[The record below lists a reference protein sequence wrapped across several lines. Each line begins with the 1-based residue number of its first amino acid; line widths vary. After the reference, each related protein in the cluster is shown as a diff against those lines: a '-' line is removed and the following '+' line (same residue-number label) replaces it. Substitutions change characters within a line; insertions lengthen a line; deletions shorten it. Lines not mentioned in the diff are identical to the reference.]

1 MMRKEKFKSV
11 VLAVLFIT
19 CVVFTQKLWFHL
31 PLGGVVSLANN
42 EDEEINIDVT
52 DILSPQSFI
61 ISFGGGN
68 NTVFY
73 SEPYEVWNITNPEE
87 KKEVLIWETVKP
99 VLKGY
104 LKKDYGVQ
112 EVTLEEWK
120 KIKKFRSIRMDFAC
134 EIPGDSLTRAFSGK
148 ENGISEAGD
157 AINTILIP
165 GIDEEKANIYLG
177 NDEEDKYFKLTG
189 MAIDDEIRNL
199 IENIEKNVDVRNYM
213 YYLSLGDIAGV
224 ESDVLAPIFDETFIP
239 SYSARNPIDVS
250 DEAVVKS
257 NANQFFGKNFDFVK
271 QITEIDDTH
280 IYMYGYGEKA
290 LKINRNGT
298 LEYTEKINKEN
309 AVANLDFLD
318 SLEYAVKFV
327 NDKKGWPLTVNVE
340 NAYLSSYETIVEEN
354 QKGYKF
360 SFNYRLR
367 GLPIYIPDFGEDK
380 GIEIEVIGTQ
390 VISYK
395 RRVKIAREKLDD
407 EMDSQKRIL
416 NILEVLN
423 KNSNDIKNHY
433 KSFSGKELTEE
444 EIKDIKIEELIEDIE
459 LVYYSRNNVLKP
471 VWKITIGNI
480 VYYFDLY
487 TGTRYTFSQNKY

>member
-1 MMRKEKFKSV
+1 MRKEKIKSV

-42 EDEEINIDVT
+42 DDEEINIDVT

-68 NTVFY
+68 HTVFY

-99 VLKGY
+99 VLKDY
-104 LKKDYGVQ
+104 LKNDYEVQ

-120 KIKKFRSIRMDFAC
+120 KIKKFKSIRMDFAF
-134 EIPGDSLTRAFSGK
+134 EIPEDSLTRAFSGK
-148 ENGISEAGD
+148 DNGISEAGD
-157 AINTILIP
+157 SVNTILIP
-165 GIDEEKANIYLG
+165 GIDEEKVNIYIG
-177 NDEEDKYFKLTG
+177 NDEENKYFKLTG
-189 MAIDDEIRNL
+189 MAINDEIRSL
-199 IENIEKNVDVRNYM
+199 IENIEKNVDDRNYM
-213 YYLSLGDIAGV
+213 YYFSLKDISDV
-224 ESDVLAPIFDETFIP
+224 QNDVLAPIFNETFIP
-239 SYSARNPIDVS
+239 SYNAINPIDVT
-250 DEAVVKS
+250 DEVAVKS

-271 QITEIDDTH
+271 QITEIDGTH

-309 AVANLDFLD
+309 AAVNLNFLD

-327 NDKKGWPLTVNVE
+327 NDKKGWPLAVTME
-340 NAYLSSYETIVEEN
+340 NAYLSSYEPIEKEG
-354 QKGYKF
+354 QKGYRF
-360 SFNYRLR
+360 SFNYRLH

-380 GIEIEVIGTQ
+380 GIEVEVIGTQ

-395 RRVKIAREKLDD
+395 RRVKIAGKQLDD
-407 EMDSQKRIL
+407 EIDSQKRIL

-423 KNSNDIKNHY
+423 KNSNDIKNNY

-444 EIKDIKIEELIEDIE
+444 EIKDIKIEELIEDIG
-459 LVYYSRNNVLKP
+459 LVYYSRDNVLKP
-471 VWKITIGNI
+471 VWQITIGNI

-487 TGTRYTFSQNKY
+487 TGIGYTSQPK